1 MDINGFR
8 EPQSPWFFT
17 QPPTTLVD
25 IRNSQINTQAQ
36 KKTLPTQDNRY
47 PGWAAQMNDG
57 RLITDYRSKCEANIP
72 AGYQY
77 ATRLFMQRNADA
89 IMSQSRK
96 RQAQNTGAGLSYDP
110 STEMPADEFVK
121 CDSAQCTMRLSGGT
135 YDGVGI
141 TRVPEAVPEL
151 FGTFSEKSASMFTAR
166 KPSLT
171 TVEEGGRNTVRGH
184 QELR

>member
-1 MDINGFR
+1 
-8 EPQSPWFFT
+8 
-17 QPPTTLVD
+17 
-25 IRNSQINTQAQ
+25 
-36 KKTLPTQDNRY
+36 
-47 PGWAAQMNDG
+47 
-57 RLITDYRSKCEANIP
+57 
-72 AGYQY
+72 
-77 ATRLFMQRNADA
+77 
-89 IMSQSRK
+89 
-96 RQAQNTGAGLSYDP
+96 
-110 STEMPADEFVK
+110 
-121 CDSAQCTMRLSGGT
+121 MRLSGGT